1 MPYRLTDVIGG
12 VVIFFKIAISRFSA
26 RKTHICWN
34 WFGNEKY
41 VLQSKEIDLDEV
53 SNQVGKLMGIE
64 KEAVWAAGKHRQ
76 TVRARTFYVFGRCGS
91 LV

>member
-53 SNQVGKLMGIE
+53 SDQVGKLMGIE
-64 KEAVWAAGKHRQ
+64 KEAVWRQGNTGKRC
-76 TVRARTFYVFGRCGS
+76 VPVVFYVFGRCGS